1 MQPNQVGHQNAT
13 AQTRHR
19 LSERVPANT
28 FYTLQSSVGVPILHW
43 YSGNQRELNRAIDLG
58 CWFSVGPA
66 MLDGEKGRALVASMP
81 RDRLLTETDGPFG
94 LLNGKSLFPWDVVQA
109 IRAIASL
116 WNVDEKYVDEL
127 LRDNLRR
134 LSALV

>member
-1 MQPNQVGHQNAT
+1 
-13 AQTRHR
+13 
-19 LSERVPANT
+19 
-28 FYTLQSSVGVPILHW
+28 LHW